1 MAQNIITPAE
11 VIAIAFSD
19 GEYVATEV
27 VTDTDITTAIERWI
41 IPITG
46 RALLDAVREGKYT
59 DLKEEYIT
67 PAVALCTRLVVQP
80 RLNVQTSQLGLSVP
94 IGSHRRA
101 ADAKAR
107 KELKRALV
115 LRAQTMRKRLS
126 AYLEQHAAEIEEY
139 RSEDNIL
146 TRCSCEGGLVQIIK

>member
-46 RALLDAVREGKYT
+46 RALLDAV
-59 DLKEEYIT
+59 
-67 PAVALCTRLVVQP
+67 
-80 RLNVQTSQLGLSVP
+80 
-94 IGSHRRA
+94 
-101 ADAKAR
+101 
-107 KELKRALV
+107 
-115 LRAQTMRKRLS
+115 
-126 AYLEQHAAEIEEY
+126 
-139 RSEDNIL
+139 
-146 TRCSCEGGLVQIIK
+146 

>member
-27 VTDTDITTAIERWI
+27 ITDLDITTAIEHWI

-46 RALLDAVREGKYT
+46 RALLDAVSEGKYA
-59 DLKEEYIT
+59 DLKSDYIA
-67 PAVALCTRLVVQP
+67 PATALCTRLVVQP
-80 RLNVQTSQLGLSVP
+80 RLNVQTSQLGLTVP
-94 IGSHRRA
+94 AGSHHKA
-101 ADAKAR
+101 ADKESR
-107 KELKRALV
+107 KELWRALQH
-115 LRAQTMRKRLS
+115 RAQAMRRRLS
-126 AYLEQHAAEIEEY
+126 ERLEQQAVEIEEY

-146 TRCSCEGGLVQIIK
+146 TRCSCDGGFVQIF